1 LTPYFAELGHDG
13 WRLHYGYQ
21 HRKKVC
27 PPDAVNYF
35 SNKALA
41 VDCVLFMMSALLS
54 FLSIRLDKTTQ
65 VLERFAEI
73 IFILGL
79 VSITIIAVI
88 FSFEII

>member
-1 LTPYFAELGHDG
+1 LTPYFAKLGDNG
-13 WRLHYGYQ
+13 GLLHYGYQ

>member
-1 LTPYFAELGHDG
+1 
-13 WRLHYGYQ
+13 
-21 HRKKVC
+21 
-27 PPDAVNYF
+27 VNYF
-35 SNKALA
+35 IDKSLA

-54 FLSIRLDKTTQ
+54 FFSIRLDKTTQ